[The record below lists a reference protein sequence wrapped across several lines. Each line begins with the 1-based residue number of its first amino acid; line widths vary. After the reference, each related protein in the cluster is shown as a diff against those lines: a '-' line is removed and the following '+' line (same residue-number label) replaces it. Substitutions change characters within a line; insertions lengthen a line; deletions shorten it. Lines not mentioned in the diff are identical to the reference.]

1 MSRRLQMRLVAIT
14 VVLGSLGIGTAAM
27 AVGPGGTGAPGH
39 TGIYTPCPKT
49 GYTSRPCAHK

>member
-1 MSRRLQMRLVAIT
+1 MRLVAIT